1 MKIRIIITGLSLLLF
16 LTFFACEDYSELDPP
31 SLDPGQID
39 PSRYA
44 AVGNGL
50 TSGMQNNSLYQSGQQ
65 YSFPSLLAQQIG
77 SEEFEQPLIEDPGI
91 PSRMRV
97 QSIEPFAIHNDPP
110 NPAFLNAQLPRPY
123 NNLGIP
129 GSLILDAADTTDFA
143 QKSNQR
149 GNPFFQIVLRNKQFG
164 NSMINQALNLQP
176 TFLTFWLGSSDILGY
191 VVSGGEVT
199 PPTAANTQIFAAI
212 YNQVAQILATY
223 AGQSGATILIANIPA
238 LNVIPFVNTLPPVI
252 INPET
257 GQPVTGPEGNPIFY
271 IGVSP
276 GDKVL
281 LSAIELIN
289 QGYGIPEALNG
300 NGMPLPNSV
309 VLTVSQQEFVADR
322 IQKFN
327 QTIETVAQTHGFGLV
342 DINSRLTEIH
352 EQGHKLG
359 EMTLTT
365 EFVTGGIFSLDG
377 VHPTTWGNALV
388 VNEFITVMNRDF
400 GANIPLI
407 EIGTVPPSIE
417 LVPADSDNAAKYYH
431 RIFKLDTSGFKQMI
445 DLYTNF

>member
-1 MKIRIIITGLSLLLF
+1 MKIRIIITCLSLLLF

-44 AVGNGL
+44 AVGNSL

-97 QSIEPFAIHNDPP
+97 KSIEPFAIHNDPP
-110 NPAFLNAQLPRPY
+110 NPTLLNAQLPRPY

-129 GSLILDAADTTDFA
+129 GSLILDAADTSDFA

-149 GNPFFQIVLRNKQFG
+149 NNPFFQIVLRNKQFG
-164 NSMINQALNLQP
+164 NSIIEQALNLQP
-176 TFLTFWLGSSDILGY
+176 TLITFWLGSFDILGY
-191 VVSGGEVT
+191 VVSGGETT
-199 PPTAANTQIFAAI
+199 PPTAANPQIFTAI
-212 YNQVAQILATY
+212 YSQVAQTLASY
-223 AGQSGATILIANIPA
+223 AGQTGATIILANLPD
-238 LNVIPFVNTLPPVI
+238 LEVIPFVNTIPPVI

-257 GQPVTGPEGNPIFY
+257 GQPVTDPDGNPIFY

-281 LSAIELIN
+281 LPAIELIN

-300 NGMPLPNSV
+300 NGMSLPNNV
-309 VLTVSQQEFVADR
+309 VLTVAQQEFIDNR
-322 IQKFN
+322 IQRFN
-327 QTIETVAQTHGFGLV
+327 QTIETVAHTHGFGLADV
-342 DINSRLTEIH
+342 NSRLNEIH
-352 EQGHKLG
+352 EQGKQLG

-365 EFVTGGIFSLDG
+365 EFVTGGLFSLDG
-377 VHPTTWGNALV
+377 IHPTSWGNAFLA
-388 VNEFITVMNRDF
+388 NEFITVMNRDF

-407 EIGTVPPSIE
+407 EIGTIPPSIE
-417 LVPADSDNAAKYYH
+417 LVPVDVQMKYK
-431 RIFKLDTSGFKQMI
+431 RLFELDVSGFKQII